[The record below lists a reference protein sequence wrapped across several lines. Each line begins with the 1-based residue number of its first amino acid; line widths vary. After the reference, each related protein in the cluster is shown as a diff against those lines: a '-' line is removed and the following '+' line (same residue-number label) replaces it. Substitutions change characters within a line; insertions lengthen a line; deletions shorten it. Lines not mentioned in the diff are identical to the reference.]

1 MAIRIVAASF
11 SLLALASAAEELRHV
26 AAASGAQGEG
36 AETCSSISTLPA
48 SREQALL
55 QLSGKALLAKRL
67 TSNNTGNVIGYP
79 STGGKKARN
88 LWCEVE
94 IPPDNWNLK
103 SCPASGSTEFKVL
116 SYNLFWWNLFKKH
129 YGGDRSAGGLI
140 RRTGGAEKYDIMG
153 FQECDDMWRVLHD
166 AGLHH
171 AEYGAINGGRAIAVA
186 WRKTKWSLI
195 SHDSV
200 DVGEDSRDQYYGK
213 RSAMWVRL
221 RNAEGKT
228 VFFMNHHGPLMV
240 SQGGGCT
247 GSATALNIMKVIA
260 NNAHSEDVIVL
271 VGDFNA
277 ALGSSR
283 VQELERRLNRVHSG
297 YIFGG
302 VDHVFS
308 NCGARG
314 QGKTLEKGDGYW
326 KSDHN
331 AISATFKI

>member
-1 MAIRIVAASF
+1 
-11 SLLALASAAEELRHV
+11 L
-26 AAASGAQGEG
+26 
-36 AETCSSISTLPA
+36 
-48 SREQALL
+48 
-55 QLSGKALLAKRL
+55 
-67 TSNNTGNVIGYP
+67 
-79 STGGKKARN
+79 KKAAN
-88 LWCEVE
+88 LWCQVD
-94 IPPDNWNLK
+94 IPPADWNLK
-103 SCPASGSTEFKVL
+103 SCPASGTTKLKVL

-129 YGGDRSAGGLI
+129 GGSDRSAGRLI
-140 RRTGGAEKYDIMG
+140 ARTGGADMYDVMG
-153 FQECDDMWRVLHD
+153 FQECDDRWRVLRD
-166 AGLHH
+166 AGLNE
-171 AEYGAINGGRAIAVA
+171 AEYEAIDGGRAIAIA
-186 WRKTKWSLI
+186 YRKTKWTLLD
-195 SHDSV
+195 HNSV

-228 VFFMNHHGPLMV
+228 VFFMNHHGPLKV

-247 GSATALNIMKVIA
+247 GSATALNILKVIGE
-260 NNAHSEDVIVL
+260 NAHSDDVIVL

-283 VQELERRLNRVHSG
+283 VRELERRLNKVHSG

-314 QGKTLEKGDGYW
+314 RGKTLEKGDGYH

-331 AISATFKI
+331 AVSATFDI

>member
-1 MAIRIVAASF
+1 MALRIVAASM
-11 SLLALASAAEELRHV
+11 SLLALAPAAAEELRPLIGV
-26 AAASGAQGEG
+26 CDAQGD
-36 AETCSSISTLPA
+36 ETCGSSATVPT
-48 SREQALL
+48 SRDQALL
-55 QLSGKALLAKRL
+55 QLSGKAALAKIHK
-67 TSNNTGNVIGYP
+67 SNSAGVIGYP
-79 STGGKKARN
+79 TTGAKKAQS

-94 IPPDNWNLK
+94 IPPGNWSLK

-116 SYNLFWWNLFKKH
+116 SYNLFWWNLFRNH
-129 YGGDRSAGGLI
+129 QGGDRSAGRLI

-186 WRKTKWSLI
+186 WKKTKWSLI
-195 SHDSV
+195 SHDSI

-228 VFFMNHHGPLMV
+228 VFFMNHHGPLKV

-260 NNAHSEDVIVL
+260 KNAHIEDVIVL

-277 ALGSSR
+277 ALGCSR
-283 VQELERRLNRVHSG
+283 VRELERRLNRVHSG

-308 NCGARG
+308 NCGGSGR
-314 QGKTLEKGDGYW
+314 TLEKGDRYW